1 MYFLLACKVI
11 QWPLFA
17 VTPSMS
23 QHSCWLVAN
32 SYLRVCINYTYHSL
46 ASSWRVYLTK
56 TNWNAVWWLRTKTE
70 STSWK
75 RTPSGKCGFNKRYRN
90 DSWAEKWTGDTGRE
104 AGTSR
109 DSSSPALVQQVFG
122 LFKDYLTT
130 QLDTQGKKL
139 ESKQKIDKKPVE
151 LKYKGTQKQF
161 RVNAELENIL
171 EQIQTANQKGA
182 NDQSITDLAKE
193 GKKIIH
199 KRQKLIKIADKCTDG
214 WQVVEE

>member
-1 MYFLLACKVI
+1 M
-11 QWPLFA
+11 
-17 VTPSMS
+17 PSDDEGRRPS
-23 QHSCWLVAN
+23 RLRGKEHVAGN
-32 SYLRVCINYTYHSL
+32 T
-46 ASSWRVYLTK
+46 ASI
-56 TNWNAVWWLRTKTE
+56 
-70 STSWK
+70 
-75 RTPSGKCGFNKRYRN
+75 SGIGTTLGQKNEQETQVVEEPK
-90 DSWAEKWTGDTGRE
+90 

-122 LFKDYLTT
+122 LFKDYLAT

-139 ESKQKIDKKPVE
+139 ESKQKIDKETVE
-151 LKYKGTQKQF
+151 LKYKGNQKQF

-214 WQVVEE
+214 WKVVEEYESDELASDSQDEKKLEKAKEAAGKKRKAKEQKRYDE